1 MALASIPE
9 VAHDGSMRRAI
20 RTSNRLSALVLCAVM
35 LGACGSHGTRVPDGA
50 PQGAPS
56 SPPGTITLLLAG
68 DLMLGRGVA
77 PIAAADAE
85 GMFRDVRHVVRGADL
100 AMVNLESPLTRR
112 PHTAANPHALEAD
125 PALAD
130 LVAAAGFNVLSLAN
144 NHAGDAGRESI
155 IDTVWAVEDAGM
167 DGVGVGSDEA
177 DALVPLLLERRG
189 VRIGILAF
197 DVTGA
202 GLAADEETGVALWE
216 PGPARVAVEHAA
228 SDADVVVVSVHG
240 GVEYL
245 PEPDPRLVRI
255 AEQLVSWGADVVWGH
270 GPHVVQPVT
279 TVVEG
284 DRVGVVATS
293 LGNFLFDQRGART
306 GVGAVLEVM
315 VDREGVVAH
324 RVGATRHDDLR
335 VHFTGWS
342 LPQGDAGLIDGEWW
356 TLAESPIL
364 SSGPVSVAGFPYGD
378 VVAVAAGSVTGDEPQ
393 DLVVAF
399 RHVGKE
405 HPVRD
410 GFDDF
415 VWTDAEGRTA
425 HLGLYAIDD
434 LEPRWVAGMTP
445 RPVVGVAACDG
456 SVALAYAS
464 LDDATVVSTGA
475 ARWRGFGLIGSEELG
490 GRGEPAC
497 ADVDGD
503 GSLDPV
509 IVGRES

>member
-1 MALASIPE
+1 MALVPIPE
-9 VAHDGSMRRAI
+9 AAHDGFMRRAN
-20 RTSNRLSALVLCAVM
+20 RTSKHLSALVLCVAM
-35 LGACGSHGTRVPDGA
+35 LGACGSHGIRFPSERPSAA
-50 PQGAPS
+50 PP

-77 PIAAADAE
+77 PIASRDAD
-85 GMFRDVRHVVRGADL
+85 GVFRDVRHVVRGADV
-100 AMVNLESPLTRR
+100 AMANLESPLTRR

-125 PALAD
+125 PSLAD
-130 LVAAAGFNVLSLAN
+130 LVAAAGFDVLSLAN

-155 IDTVWAVEDAGM
+155 IDTVFAVEDAGM
-167 DGVGVGSDEA
+167 EGVGVGSDEA
-177 DALVPLLLERRG
+177 DALMPVFLERHG
-189 VRIGILAF
+189 VRIGVLAF
-197 DVTGA
+197 DATGA
-202 GLAADEETGVALWE
+202 GLAADQQAGVALWE
-216 PGPARVAVEHAA
+216 PGAARVAVEHTA

-240 GVEYL
+240 GIEYL
-245 PEPDPRLVRI
+245 PEPDPRMARI
-255 AEQLVSWGADVVWGH
+255 AQQLVSWGADVVWGH

-279 TVVEG
+279 TVVDE

-335 VHFTGWS
+335 VHFTGWG
-342 LPQGDAGLIDGEWW
+342 LPQGDAGFIEGEWW
-356 TLAESPIL
+356 ALAESPSL
-364 SSGPVSVAGFPYGD
+364 SSGPVSAAGFPYGD
-378 VVAVAAGSVTGDEPQ
+378 VVAAAAGRVTGDEPQ

-399 RHVGKE
+399 RHAGKK

-410 GFDDF
+410 GLEDI

-434 LEPRWVAGMTP
+434 LQPRWVAGMTP

-464 LDDATVVSTGA
+464 LDDPTVVSTGA

-490 GRGEPAC
+490 GRGEPGC
-497 ADVDGD
+497 VDVDGD
-503 GSLDPV
+503 GSLDPI